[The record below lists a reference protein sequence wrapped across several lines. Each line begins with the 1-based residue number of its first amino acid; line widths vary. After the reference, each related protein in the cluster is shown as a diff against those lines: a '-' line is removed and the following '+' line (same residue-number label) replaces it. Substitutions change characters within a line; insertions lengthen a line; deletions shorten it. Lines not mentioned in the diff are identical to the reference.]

1 MLKWEKRGYFDR
13 GVTGMRM
20 ISTSKQL
27 RTKSLKQTAKN
38 TCITECFVL
47 LSQSKVLVLSEWV
60 FTHSF
65 L

>member
-1 MLKWEKRGYFDR
+1 MLEWEERGYFDR

-47 LSQSKVLVLSEWV
+47 LSQSKV
-60 FTHSF
+60 
-65 L
+65 